1 MLLKNHLVE
10 VFKKAS
16 SENNFLVKEN
26 IVLKWVHR
34 FGIDSLNDLLI
45 HSQAQEE
52 NHEEENQ
59 EQITLIEENHEE
71 ENQEQI
77 TLIEEN
83 HEEENQ
89 EQITLIEENH
99 EEENQEQITLIEEN
113 HEEENQEQ
121 ITLIEEN
128 HEEENQE
135 QITLIEENHEEE
147 NQEQITLI
155 EENHEEENQEQIRL
169 ESFKTSEN
177 LEETNCELNYLKIS
191 NNNQVFNTKQD
202 SNQINQYIKTPK
214 LPLPNIKNL
223 RKWINKDKKAS

>member
-1 MLLKNHLVE
+1 MLLKNHLIE

-16 SENNFLVKEN
+16 SENNILLKEN

-45 HSQAQEE
+45 HSPAQRE

-59 EQITLIEENHEE
+59 EQITLIDENHEE

-77 TLIEEN
+77 TLIDEN

-89 EQITLIEENH
+89 ES
-99 EEENQEQITLIEEN
+99 
-113 HEEENQEQ
+113 
-121 ITLIEEN
+121 
-128 HEEENQE
+128 
-135 QITLIEENHEEE
+135 
-147 NQEQITLI
+147 
-155 EENHEEENQEQIRL
+155 IRL
-169 ESFKTSEN
+169 DSFKT
-177 LEETNCELNYLKIS
+177 LEDLDETNFESNYLRIS
-191 NNNQVFNTKQD
+191 NNNKVFNTKQD
-202 SNQINQYIKTPK
+202 SNQINQYIKNPK

>member
-16 SENNFLVKEN
+16 LENNILLKEN

-45 HSQAQEE
+45 HSSALREYE
-52 NHEEENQ
+52 HEEENQ
-59 EQITLIEENHEE
+59 EQITLID
-71 ENQEQI
+71 
-77 TLIEEN
+77 
-83 HEEENQ
+83 
-89 EQITLIEENH
+89 
-99 EEENQEQITLIEEN
+99 
-113 HEEENQEQ
+113 
-121 ITLIEEN
+121 
-128 HEEENQE
+128 
-135 QITLIEENHEEE
+135 
-147 NQEQITLI
+147 
-155 EENHEEENQEQIRL
+155 ENHEEENQEQIRP
-169 ESFKTSEN
+169 ESFKNSEN
-177 LEETNCELNYLKIS
+177 LEETNCESNYLKIS